1 MPRADLLMSPHLMM
15 TIATVMAG
23 SSACV
28 KRTTV
33 PRETVAVTSATA
45 GPGGAEAVVRLA
57 IALDASGDRKADT
70 LYAAEAI
77 VIENSRQRLGAPR
90 FAGITSGAGR
100 VMVTAATENIEGRFA
115 WVLVDYNWINPAE
128 RRSEPGRATFI
139 CERRG
144 ENWKIVHAHSS
155 QPLPWEP

>member
-1 MPRADLLMSPHLMM
+1 MPRTYVMMRYLMM
-15 TIATVMAG
+15 TIATIVAG

-28 KRTTV
+28 KRTV
-33 PRETVAVTSATA
+33 KPREAMTVTSAIG

-77 VIENSRQRLGAPR
+77 VIENSRVRLAAPR

-100 VMVTAATENIEGRFA
+100 VTVTAASENVEGRFA
-115 WVLVDYNWINPAE
+115 WVLVDYNWIHPAE
-128 RRSEPGRATFI
+128 RRIEPGRATFI